1 MKCASI
7 ICAVVVVL
15 AATLANNVARAAPAD
30 EAAAAASA
38 ALAEHPAL
46 NTLLDELP
54 EETHHAALEN
64 YRAKRATCDLA
75 SGFGVGSSLC
85 AAHCLARRYR
95 GGYCNA
101 QAVCVCRN

>member
-1 MKCASI
+1 MKCATI
-7 ICAVVVVL
+7 VCTIAVVL
-15 AATLANNVARAAPAD
+15 AATLLNGSVQAAPQE
-30 EAAAAASA
+30 EAALGGGAN
-38 ALAEHPAL
+38 L

-85 AAHCLARRYR
+85 AAHCIARRYR
-95 GGYCNA
+95 GGYCNSK
-101 QAVCVCRN
+101 AVCVCRN

>member
-1 MKCASI
+1 MKCATI
-7 ICAVVVVL
+7 VCAIAVVL
-15 AATLANNVARAAPAD
+15 AATVFASGVHAAP
-30 EAAAAASA
+30 EEHAAVAGSA
-38 ALAEHPAL
+38 AL

-85 AAHCLARRYR
+85 AAHCIARGNR
-95 GGYCNA
+95 GGYCNSK
-101 QAVCVCRN
+101 AVCVCRN

>member
-1 MKCASI
+1 MKCVTI
-7 ICAVVVVL
+7 ICTIVVVVL
-15 AATLANNVARAAPAD
+15 AALLNNSVQAAP
-30 EAAAAASA
+30 EEQLAAHSAS
-38 ALAEHPAL
+38 L

-85 AAHCLARRYR
+85 AAHCIARRYR
-95 GGYCNA
+95 GGYCNSK
-101 QAVCVCRN
+101 AVCVCRN